1 MSGAPPATED
11 GTEATRHAELER
23 PPRCRVSLHHYRR
36 ATAPFAPSG
45 LAVAGALEI
54 YLEGRRHDDVRS
66 MLFGLSVLRS
76 ATAEQVEAALAVSNA
91 AVGDDAPGSQQEG
104 VASAFT
110 PFMDEKTFEPRVRR
124 TLDRF
129 GGASRCLLRLWE
141 NEGHLS
147 PSEEEYLGRFEEQFP
162 HWETR
167 PGELDVG
174 SLAIVARALGFAGD
188 FQVSGDYDAVLAA
201 HQGGGAVLVAM
212 DKATRPTTENT
223 DSLPQ
228 FMVLEQIDEEGF
240 RAWCPFESGAS
251 DVLPRADRR
260 SWSRRH
266 AVAFVLPCAP
276 AKKPDQRPASLRL
289 LLSA

>member
-1 MSGAPPATED
+1 MSGALPTATDE
-11 GTEATRHAELER
+11 TRAPRGVELER
-23 PPRCRVSLHHYRR
+23 SPRCRVSLHHYRR

-54 YLEGRRHDDVRS
+54 YQEGRRHDDVRR

-76 ATAEQVEAALAVSNA
+76 ATAEQVEAALAASNTA
-91 AVGDDAPGSQQEG
+91 IGDDAPGSEHEG
-104 VASAFT
+104 ATSAVT
-110 PFMDEKTFEPRVRR
+110 PFMDEKTFEPRARR

-162 HWETR
+162 HWEKR

-188 FQVSGDYDAVLAA
+188 FQISGDYDAVLAA
-201 HQGGGAVLVAM
+201 HQAGDSVLVAM
-212 DKATRPTTENT
+212 DKATRPTTESS

-240 RAWCPFESGAS
+240 RVWCPFESGAS

-266 AVAFVLPCAP
+266 AVAFVLPRAP
-276 AKKPDQRPASLRL
+276 AKNVRSPSSVA
-289 LLSA
+289 AVVA

>member
-1 MSGAPPATED
+1 MIATLPVTTVATPA
-11 GTEATRHAELER
+11 ATGRESVR
-23 PPRCRVSLHHYRR
+23 PPRCKVNLRHYRR
-36 ATAPFAPSG
+36 ATAPIAPSVA
-45 LAVAGALEI
+45 AVAGSLDI
-54 YLEGRRHDDVRS
+54 YLEGRRHDDVPR
-66 MLFGLSVLRS
+66 MLFGLSILRS
-76 ATAEQVEAALAVSNA
+76 ATPAQVDAALTARHAAIGNEAPTSNEER
-91 AVGDDAPGSQQEG
+91 VG
-104 VASAFT
+104 SAIT
-110 PFMDEKTFEPRVRR
+110 PFMNEQILMPHAVR

-147 PSEEEYLGRFEEQFP
+147 PSEDEYLRRFEGQFP

-174 SLAIVARALGFAGD
+174 SLAIVARALGFGD
-188 FQVSGDYDAVLAA
+188 DFKVSGDYDAVLGA
-201 HQGGGAVLVAM
+201 HRAGDAVLVAM
-212 DKATRPTTENT
+212 DKILRPTPQPADTV
-223 DSLPQ
+223 PQ

-266 AVAFVLPCAP
+266 AVAFVLHRAP
-276 AKKPDQRPASLRL
+276 ATPVT
-289 LLSA
+289 